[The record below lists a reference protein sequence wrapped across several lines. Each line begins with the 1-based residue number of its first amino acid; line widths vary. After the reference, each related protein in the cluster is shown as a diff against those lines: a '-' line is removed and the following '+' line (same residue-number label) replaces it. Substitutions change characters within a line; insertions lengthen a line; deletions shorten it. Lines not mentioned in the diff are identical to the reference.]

1 MRLPISPPGLK
12 REFTKV
18 LRESRDCQRFLKMP
32 IAVGYLI
39 FFNPSDIGKDRLLTS
54 VALDGEMSGREN
66 AVFRPQRTPGEG
78 AQLYDYDC

>member
-1 MRLPISPPGLK
+1 
-12 REFTKV
+12 
-18 LRESRDCQRFLKMP
+18 MP